1 MDPISKLNLFPA
13 LQQLNPTER
22 VGAEGRAK
30 HVQPLAGSEPQGYN
44 PFGPISK
51 INGELSPSITGGTTG
66 ITGPELRNG
75 VSGKKFDLLA

>member
-1 MDPISKLNLFPA
+1 MEPIKLNLFPK
-13 LQQLNPTER
+13 LQPLNHTEG

-30 HVQPLAGSEPQGYN
+30 HVQPVGIEPQGYN
-44 PFGPISK
+44 PFGAISR
-51 INGELSPSITGGTTG
+51 IDGELSPSITGGTTG

>member
-13 LQQLNPTER
+13 VPKLNPTEG

-30 HVQPLAGSEPQGYN
+30 HVQPVVGFEPQGYN
-44 PFGPISK
+44 PFGAISR
-51 INGELSPSITGGTTG
+51 IDGELSPSITGGTTG